1 MDTSATKKYLEII
14 RSHYD
19 GCSDYRIAQ
28 LLQVSKSCVSRWSH
42 GKGTIGD
49 DPAARL
55 ADLCGLDPV
64 EVLTELY
71 LERSSSRV
79 TRHYYEEVLK
89 RVGGAHVVIFAGVLA
104 LLYPSISALPII

>member
-1 MDTSATKKYLEII
+1 MNSSATKKYIDII
-14 RSHYD
+14 RKQYG

-28 LLQVSKSCVSRWSH
+28 LLQVSRSCIPRWKQ

-49 DPAARL
+49 EPAARL

-71 LERSSSRV
+71 LERSTSRV
-79 TRHYYEEVLK
+79 TRQYFEEVLK
-89 RVGGAHVVIFAGVLA
+89 RSGTAHAVVFAGFLA
-104 LLYPSISALPII
+104 LVYPSLSAFPVI